1 MIEGDKEK
9 TRRRNS
15 SVFGRRGCGLA
26 RNYFAPIQGPKTTLQ
41 HEETKAFLVLSIY
54 LQVQSKEGSVVPE
67 TCGSILAQLT
77 CITFGERKIEH

>member
-41 HEETKAFLVLSIY
+41 HEETKVVPVLIFH
-54 LQVQSKEGSVVPE
+54 LQVEPKEGSVVPE
-67 TCGSILAQLT
+67 T
-77 CITFGERKIEH
+77 